1 MVLYF
6 KDELSWTFR
15 LRDSFYRIKIFLSET
30 KSFIQDGGLVPD
42 EDNSEMEQLRA
53 EVEQLKGK
61 LMEEQSKSVA
71 TGNDE
76 EFQVKEKLHQD
87 TKARANKAEQEVEAQ
102 KVWRRVTTQGLL
114 WELI

>member
-1 MVLYF
+1 M
-6 KDELSWTFR
+6 
-15 LRDSFYRIKIFLSET
+15 
-30 KSFIQDGGLVPD
+30 PD

-53 EVEQLKGK
+53 EVEQLKAK

-102 KVWRRVTTQGLL
+102 KVWPSRDQSEGL
-114 WELI
+114 ISG